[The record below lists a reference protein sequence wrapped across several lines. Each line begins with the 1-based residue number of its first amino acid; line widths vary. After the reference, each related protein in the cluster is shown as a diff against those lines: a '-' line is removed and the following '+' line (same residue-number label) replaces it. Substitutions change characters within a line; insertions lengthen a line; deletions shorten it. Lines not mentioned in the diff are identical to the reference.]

1 VWGRRRRPDQIG
13 GTVERYE
20 QEHLTAALSA
30 IPPARRFW
38 QHAKQPHNI
47 GFRADSNATAT
58 GVGSCGD
65 KVSIGLRV
73 TGNTIEEVT
82 CAPEG
87 CVYTTA
93 CASAMSVLAKGCTLD
108 EALRLQPEDVVGE
121 LEGLPEDHLHCA
133 RLAVNTLGE
142 AIADYYRRAVLADRS
157 SADKKV

>member
-1 VWGRRRRPDQIG
+1 M
-13 GTVERYE
+13 ERH
-20 QEHLTAALSA
+20 QHEHPTEALSA

-38 QHAKQPHNI
+38 QHAKEPHNI
-47 GFRADSNATAT
+47 GFCDDSNAAAT

-93 CASAMSVLAKGCTLD
+93 CASAISVLAKGCTLD

-142 AIADYYRRAVLADRS
+142 AIADFYRRAMLADRS
-157 SADKKV
+157 QTDKKA